1 MNFFTVGQE
10 LVRADNEK
18 IASFSRNYIYANFLF
33 DEPWEDLTKYAL
45 FVLPNKTRIIE
56 EIGSEQEAEIIVP
69 FASLTE
75 TYFQLSVFGKDDND
89 GLLTSTQEKV
99 IVYPSGFTKDVVE
112 QIFDEEVFILEDSE
126 EEGKLKPLQ
135 KDIYWFVP
143 NKKLLHRNEHLY
155 D

>member
-1 MNFFTVGQE
+1 MNFFTEGQE

-18 IASFSRNYIYANFLF
+18 IASFSRNYVYANFLF
-33 DEPWEDLTKYAL
+33 DEPWDGLQKFAL

-143 NKKLLHRNEHLY
+143 NKKLLHRKEHLY

>member
-18 IASFSRNYIYANFLF
+18 IASFSRNYVYADFLF
-33 DEPWEDLTKYAL
+33 DEPWDGLQKFAL

-56 EIGSEQEAEIIVP
+56 EIGSEQEAKIIVP
-69 FASLTE
+69 FNALTE
-75 TYFQLSVFGKDDND
+75 TYVQVSVFGKDDD
-89 GLLTSTQEKV
+89 GGLLTSTQEKV
-99 IVYPSGFTKDVVE
+99 IIYPSGFTEDVVD
-112 QIFDEEVFILEDSE
+112 QIFDEEVFMFENSE
-126 EEGKLKPLQ
+126 EDGKLHRLN
-135 KDIYWFVP
+135 KDIFWFIP

>member
-18 IASFSRNYIYANFLF
+18 IASFTRNYVYANFLF
-33 DEPWEDLTKYAL
+33 DEPWKDLTKYAL
-45 FVLPNKTRIIE
+45 FVLPNKTQIIE
-56 EIGSEQEAEIIVP
+56 PIGLEQEAEIIVP
-69 FASLTE
+69 FNALTE

-99 IVYPSGFTKDVVE
+99 IIYPSGFTKDVME
-112 QIFDEEVFILEDSE
+112 QIFNEEVFMLENSE
-126 EEGKLKPLQ
+126 EDGELRRLE
-135 KDIYWFVP
+135 KDIFWFIP